1 MVFTKD
7 NNSERLLIAI
17 VVLLLFSSDRNLLI
31 TQLLIG
37 GRSNITYL
45 TVISLIAVIF
55 SVIFYTFIQRYL
67 YISKIYIKLFI
78 VGLLLALYFFIH
90 EIIFNDGL
98 ISAKYS
104 VFIMIILTSFMVRY
118 DFFFVFKFLGYI
130 GGIICILIISQQILL
145 LGLTGGDLSKFDVFI
160 PGNLWGRWDNC
171 DFVLPYG
178 LGLIE
183 KCTTLQDVTVYGL
196 IINRSLF
203 FSTEP
208 KYIASILLV
217 TFSSLLVSKSASNI
231 KLLFVGFY
239 LLAFVL
245 VGSASAILILI
256 FSTLIYYTKYIG
268 AGFYTLLVFIL
279 PIFLLPI
286 LFYFMLLSL
295 NIEGFLLRRIMSA
308 SGSIGEGGMNGFSLL
323 GETARACLDQECK
336 NLRKLQGLLGSLIGT
351 YGFIGFSIFWAFF
364 YILIKPM
371 FILLR
376 RNNINFSASLGLIVL
391 LNTYLVFNI
400 YFFGDIFN
408 MFGLFIILT
417 IIFLPSYLYNKH
429 TDI

>member
-1 MVFTKD
+1 
-7 NNSERLLIAI
+7 
-17 VVLLLFSSDRNLLI
+17 
-31 TQLLIG
+31 
-37 GRSNITYL
+37 
-45 TVISLIAVIF
+45 
-55 SVIFYTFIQRYL
+55 
-67 YISKIYIKLFI
+67 
-78 VGLLLALYFFIH
+78 
-90 EIIFNDGL
+90 
-98 ISAKYS
+98 
-104 VFIMIILTSFMVRY
+104 
-118 DFFFVFKFLGYI
+118 
-130 GGIICILIISQQILL
+130 
-145 LGLTGGDLSKFDVFI
+145 
-160 PGNLWGRWDNC
+160 
-171 DFVLPYG
+171 
-178 LGLIE
+178 
-183 KCTTLQDVTVYGL
+183 
-196 IINRSLF
+196 
-203 FSTEP
+203 
-208 KYIASILLV
+208 
-217 TFSSLLVSKSASNI
+217 
-231 KLLFVGFY
+231 
-239 LLAFVL
+239 L

-351 YGFIGFSIFWAFF
+351 YGFIGFAIFWAFF

-376 RNNINFSASLGLIVL
+376 RNKTNFSASLGLIVL